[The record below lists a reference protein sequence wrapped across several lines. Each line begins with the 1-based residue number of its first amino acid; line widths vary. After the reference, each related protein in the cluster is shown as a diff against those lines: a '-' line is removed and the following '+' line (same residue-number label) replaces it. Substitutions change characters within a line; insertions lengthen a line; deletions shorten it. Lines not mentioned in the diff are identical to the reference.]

1 MWKEIKNK
9 VTNNSK
15 ITFTFIRLFVFTV
28 CLALIL
34 NIVDVKSVI
43 YSFQS
48 LTFSI
53 IIFAVGIYILQTWFV
68 SMRWRFLI
76 VESKRQMNQW
86 QFFQLMMISNFF
98 NLFMP
103 GALGGDLARG
113 MLIVKRLKNHRGV
126 NLIAIMADR
135 VVGFLS
141 ILALGFLSTVALT
154 VLPEK
159 NKYLLIMILFMFGF
173 IVVLLL
179 FSSKQ
184 FMSFNRRI
192 FGFLGKFGE
201 KVIQLINSWQNTI
214 EYYREHPGKVL
225 LAFLLCLPI
234 HVSTFFIVY
243 LFALNLD
250 IKLPFLTICT
260 ITTIAWIMS
269 AIPIS
274 FSGLGVRELSYAYL
288 FSLQGIPSDHAIA
301 LAMSSFGAYVIVC
314 ILGIP
319 FIFYEFSGLTK
330 IGKEISQGSKE

>member
-1 MWKEIKNK
+1 MWKEIKHKITCNG
-9 VTNNSK
+9 K
-15 ITFTFIRLFVFTV
+15 ITFTFIRLFVFSV
-28 CLALIL
+28 CLVLIL
-34 NIVDVKSVI
+34 NMVDVKSVAN
-43 YSFQS
+43 SFQS
-48 LTFSI
+48 LAVSI

-68 SMRWRFLI
+68 SLRWRILI

-86 QFFQLMMISNFF
+86 QFFHFMMISNFF

-135 VVGFLS
+135 VVGFFS
-141 ILALGFLSTVALT
+141 ILVFGLLSTVAIS

-159 NKYLLIMILFMFGF
+159 NKYLLIMILFILGF
-173 IVVLLL
+173 VVVLIL

-192 FGFLGKFGE
+192 FGSLGTFGD

-225 LAFLLCLPI
+225 LAFSLCIPI
-234 HVSTFFIVY
+234 HISTFIIVY
-243 LFALNLD
+243 LFALNLG

-288 FSLQGIPSDHAIA
+288 FSLQGIPSDQSIA
-301 LAMSSFGAYVIVC
+301 LALSSFGAYVIVC
-314 ILGIP
+314 IMGAP
-319 FIFYEFSGLTK
+319 FIFYEFSGLVRK
-330 IGKEISQGSKE
+330 DP